1 MPAPAQPP
9 ALPESLAAA
18 VQRGDLSAGAGENLA
33 RYFAE
38 PQYEPFRPEVER
50 LAAAGDWT
58 ELDALFFEVIPFGT
72 GGRRGRMSDFGTAT
86 MNPRTV
92 AESADGLARY
102 LASQKPDAAK
112 KRGGLSAVVAHDT
125 RNRSEEFARLTATT
139 LAANGVRTF
148 VFRGHRSTPE
158 LSFAVRHLGC
168 DAGVVV
174 SASHNPPGDN
184 GFKAYWDTGGQV
196 LPPHDRGIIDA
207 VYASGDI
214 PGMSYE
220 EAIDDGLIEEVGEQI
235 DTAYVEA
242 VASLSLSGSRD
253 VKAIFTPLHGVGET
267 NVFAVLDAAG
277 FRDVEILDAQRDPD
291 GNFPTVDAN
300 FPNPERLE
308 VYEPAIA
315 RARETG
321 AEVILATDPDA
332 DRLGV
337 VARDGNGDY
346 RHISGNRVG
355 ALICDHVLR
364 KRHANDTLPTNG
376 YVVETMV
383 TTPLIGAVAEAA
395 GVRVIDD
402 LLVGFK
408 YIGQVMD
415 REGPDGFLFGAEESL
430 GYLAGQ
436 YARDKD
442 AAIAALYVC
451 ELAAGLKAEGKTLHD
466 RLDELFA
473 QHGYFAEGQ
482 FSEKLPGSGGKALTA
497 KLMTAFRTA
506 PPASLG
512 GVALSKVRDYGEHE
526 VRRLP
531 ANERSD
537 ALPEPDGN
545 LLMFESAGFAGTGGG
560 KAVKVAVRPS
570 GTEPKIKFYTFA
582 SAPVPDGDALPGV
595 KSDVDATLKAVQGDL
610 SRWVAETM
618 AKLAEAG

>member
-1 MPAPAQPP
+1 MPDAAPTPTPEVPP
-9 ALPESLAAA
+9 EIAAA
-18 VQRGDLSAGAGENLA
+18 RDRGDLSAGAAAN
-33 RYFAE
+33 
-38 PQYEPFRPEVER
+38 
-50 LAAAGDWT
+50 LAAALADPHRADSRDGIRALIDAGDWR
-58 ELDALFFEVIPFGT
+58 ELDALYFEVIPFGT

-102 LASQKPDAAK
+102 LKTQFPEKAA
-112 KRGGLSAVVAHDT
+112 KRGGLKAAVAYDT
-125 RNRSEEFARLTATT
+125 RNRSEEFAKLTATT

-174 SASHNPPGDN
+174 SASHNPPSDN

-196 LPPHDRGIIDA
+196 LPPHDKGIIQA
-207 VYASGDI
+207 VYDSAAI
-214 PGMSYE
+214 PVMDFD
-220 EAIDDGLIEEVGEQI
+220 AALDDGLIEQVGEQV
-235 DTAYVEA
+235 DTPYVKA
-242 VASLSLSGSRD
+242 VADLSLSGSRD
-253 VKAIFTPLHGVGET
+253 VKAVFTPLHGVGET
-267 NVFAVLDAAG
+267 NVYAVLDEAG
-277 FRDVEILDAQRDPD
+277 FRDVELLASQRDPD
-291 GNFPTVDAN
+291 GGFPTVDAN
-300 FPNPERLE
+300 FPNPERIE
-308 VYEPAIA
+308 VYGPAIE
-315 RARETG
+315 RARETD
-321 AEVILATDPDA
+321 ADLVLATDPDA

-337 VARDGNGDY
+337 VARDGSGEY
-346 RHISGNRVG
+346 RHLSGNRVG

-364 KRHANDTLPTNG
+364 KRHQNGTLPADG

-383 TTPLIGAVAEAA
+383 TTPLIAKIAADA
-395 GVRVIDD
+395 GVRAVTD

-466 RLDELFA
+466 RLDALFVA
-473 QHGYFAEGQ
+473 HGYHAEGQ
-482 FSEKLPGSGGKALTA
+482 FSEKLPGSGGRETTA
-497 KLMTAFRTA
+497 KLMAAFRTS
-506 PPASLG
+506 PPSVLG
-512 GVALSKVRDYGEHE
+512 GVELKTVRDYGEHE
-526 VRRLP
+526 VRTLP
-531 ANERSD
+531 GNDREQ

-545 LLMFESAGFAGTGGG
+545 LLMFESGAAGTS
-560 KAVKVAVRPS
+560 VKVAVRPS

-582 SAPVPDGDALPGV
+582 AAPVPSADALGETREH
-595 KSDVDATLKAVQGDL
+595 VDATLAAVQGDL
-610 SRWVAETM
+610 SAWVA
-618 AKLAEAG
+618 AKLAEIG